1 VQGLST
7 LSFTHTESLSFA
19 HSQVKLRIVRAS
31 MPETSDQEL
40 VERAKAGDRG
50 SLSTLLMRHGPPV
63 YRSVLLPRL
72 GSEAAAQDAL
82 SETYAK
88 VLTKLHLFEWQ
99 EKGFYPWFRTVA
111 FNVALDH
118 LRANKR
124 LRLVS
129 DEVLETEASE
139 EASADHALQEA
150 RDKDAMRAR
159 VEAALAKINPRYANA
174 IRLRVL
180 EEQPREEVA
189 RALEVTPST
198 FDVLLHRAL
207 AALKKELGHA

>member
-1 VQGLST
+1 MPNREPAG
-7 LSFTHTESLSFA
+7 A
-19 HSQVKLRIVRAS
+19 VR
-31 MPETSDQEL
+31 EHDDQAL
-40 VERAKAGDRG
+40 VERAKAGDRNA
-50 SLSTLLMRHGPPV
+50 LTTLLTRYGPPV

-118 LRANKR
+118 LRASKR

-129 DEVLETEASE
+129 DDVLEAEASDD
-139 EASADHALQEA
+139 ASADHALQEA
-150 RDKDAMRAR
+150 RDKSAMRSR
-159 VEAALAKINPRYANA
+159 IEAALGKINPRYARA
-174 IRLRVL
+174 IQMRVL
-180 EEQPREEVA
+180 EERPREEVA
-189 RALEVTPST
+189 TALEVTPST

>member
-1 VQGLST
+1 M
-7 LSFTHTESLSFA
+7 E
-19 HSQVKLRIVRAS
+19 AS
-31 MPETSDQEL
+31 EYDPSDQVL
-40 VERAKAGDRG
+40 VERAKSGDRD
-50 SLSTLLMRHGPPV
+50 SLTTLLMRHGPPV

-129 DEVLETEASE
+129 DEVLEGEASAD
-139 EASADHALQEA
+139 ASADHALQEA
-150 RDKDAMRAR
+150 RDKAAMRTR
-159 VEAALAKINPRYANA
+159 IEAALAKINPRYARA
-174 IRLRVL
+174 IQMRVL
-180 EEQPREEVA
+180 EEQPREDVA
-189 RALEVTPST
+189 SALDVTPST

-207 AALKKELGHA
+207 AALRKELGHA